1 MKSPVVSPGKL
12 FKNLICGMAV
22 LSALGSVA
30 AAGPDGGIED
40 AILSTFEQINRV
52 PRCSKDEDRISA
64 WLVGWASKRGFE
76 VKQDEF
82 KNVLVAVPATPG
94 LERSPG
100 VVLQSHMDMVCLKK
114 EGSPHDFTKDGIALI
129 RDGEWIRAKD
139 TTLGADDGIG
149 IAIALTLAERST
161 KPHPKLEILVT
172 ADEEKDMSGAAGLA
186 GNLLSGTRFI
196 NLDSE
201 DDSVLTLGSA
211 GGLHTDISLPTPES
225 PVAADAKLFT
235 VKVSG
240 LAGGHSGVDIN
251 KNRGNA
257 SVLLARLLR
266 EVAPLRLVTL
276 SGGTADNVIATS
288 AEATLALG
296 DDVVPKL
303 EKRVS
308 AFLSEAKTEFP
319 GEAGLAISVDPIA
332 NSGQLAA
339 SPENSSVALNL
350 IALLPQ
356 GVTAWSKAAADLPET
371 SNNVGIVRM
380 ADGGLQVATF
390 QRSFH
395 AENLEAISMEIAST
409 AKKFGA
415 SAMQRGLFPSWPPN
429 TESAL
434 AKLIGEKYQQLYG
447 TPMVTEVIHAGLE
460 CGNIAAKYPAMEIV
474 SIGPTTLDV
483 HSTNERVKVA
493 SLLKIWNLL
502 EEVLQ
507 AQ

>member
-1 MKSPVVSPGKL
+1 MDGQLVPLSKRIRN
-12 FKNLICGMAV
+12 FICGIASISV
-22 LSALGSVA
+22 LGGA
-30 AAGPDGGIED
+30 AIAGPEGGIEE
-40 AILSTFEQINRV
+40 AILSTFEQINEV

-64 WLVGWASKRGFE
+64 WLVEWARERGFQ
-76 VKQDEF
+76 VTQDKN
-82 KNVLVAVPATPG
+82 KNVLITVPATPG
-94 LERSPG
+94 REKSPG

-114 EGSPHDFTKDGIALI
+114 EGSPHDFASDGIALI
-129 RDGEWIRAKD
+129 RDGGWIRAKD

-161 KPHPKLEILVT
+161 RPHPKLELLIT

-186 GNLLSGTRFI
+186 SDLLSGTRFI

-211 GGLHTDISLPTPES
+211 GGLHTDISLPTPER

-235 VKVSG
+235 LKVSG
-240 LAGGHSGVDIN
+240 LVGGHSGVDIN
-251 KNRGNA
+251 KSRGNA
-257 SVLLARLLR
+257 SVFLARLLQ

-276 SGGTADNVIATS
+276 IGGTADNVIAAS
-288 AEATLALG
+288 AEATLAIN
-296 DDVVPKL
+296 DDLVPKL
-303 EKRVS
+303 EKRVVV
-308 AFLSEAKTEFP
+308 FLSEAQEEFP
-319 GEAGLAISVDPIA
+319 GEKGLAISLDAVA
-332 NSGQLAA
+332 NSGQFAA
-339 SPENSSVALNL
+339 SPESSSAALSL
-350 IALLPQ
+350 IASLPQ

-380 ADGGLQVATF
+380 ADGTLQVATL

-395 AENLEAISMEIAST
+395 SENLEAISSQIVSI

-415 SAMQRGLFPSWPPN
+415 STTRRSLFPSWPPN
-429 TESAL
+429 TKSAL
-434 AKLIGEKYQQLYG
+434 ATLIGKKYGELYG

-460 CGNIAAKYPAMEIV
+460 CGNIAAKYPEMEIV
-474 SIGPTTLDV
+474 SIGPTILDV

-493 SLLKIWNLL
+493 SLLKIWDLL
-502 EEVLQ
+502 QEVLQ

>member
-1 MKSPVVSPGKL
+1 MKVQANSRGKL
-12 FKNLICGMAV
+12 FRKLMFGVAV
-22 LSALGSVA
+22 LFALGGTA
-30 AAGPDGGIED
+30 AAEPEGGIEE
-40 AILSTFEQINRV
+40 AILSTFEQISQV
-52 PRCSKDEDRISA
+52 PRCSKDEARISA
-64 WLVGWASKRGFE
+64 WLVEWARKRGFQ
-76 VKQDEF
+76 VTQDEYR
-82 KNVLVAVPATPG
+82 NVLVTIPATPG
-94 LERSPG
+94 REKSPG

-129 RDGEWIRAKD
+129 RDGEWIHAKD

-149 IAIALTLAERST
+149 IAIALTLAERSA

-225 PVAADAKLFT
+225 PVAAEAKLFT

-288 AEATLALG
+288 AEATLAIGG
-296 DDVVPKL
+296 DVLPKL

-308 AFLSEAKTEFP
+308 GFLTEAKAEFP
-319 GEAGLAISVDPIA
+319 GEAGMAISLDPA
-332 NSGQLAA
+332 PNSGQPAA
-339 SPENSSVALNL
+339 LPESSAVALNL
-350 IALLPQ
+350 IASLPQ
-356 GVTAWSKAAADLPET
+356 GVAEWSKAAANLPET
-371 SNNVGIVRM
+371 SNNVGIVSM
-380 ADGGLQVATF
+380 ANGALQVATF

-395 AENLEAISMEIAST
+395 AENLEAISGQIASIAKTFGAST
-409 AKKFGA
+409 A
-415 SAMQRGLFPSWPPN
+415 QRGLFPSWPPN
-429 TESAL
+429 TGSAL
-434 AKLIGEKYQQLYG
+434 AKLVREKYEQLYG
-447 TPMVTEVIHAGLE
+447 APMATEVIHAGLE

-502 EEVLQ
+502 QEVLQ